1 MSRIEDVA
9 QAAGVSTATVS
20 RALRGLPMVSDS
32 TRQRVLSAAAELQYV
47 ASPTASS
54 LASGKTMVVGVV
66 VPHVTR
72 WYFAH
77 LIASASEVL
86 REHGYHV
93 LLFDVGGEGPD
104 RPMLLE
110 SRALFRRVDAVLV
123 LSLRMHPTERTLLVN
138 LGVPVVT
145 VGVPG
150 DGWTCVRIDDVTAA
164 ARATEHLVA
173 LGHRDIAFVGGEP
186 ADSGDFPTPLDR
198 EQGFRS
204 TMRRHGLDV
213 DPSWLLSTDWTATG
227 GLAAGSRLLGGA
239 RRPTAVV
246 ACSDELAIGVLAA
259 ARFRGLRVPEDLSV
273 TGIDDHDMA
282 AVHGLTTVAQPV
294 AEQGRLAA
302 RLLLGQLGGHSRASG
317 TSGVAAGAA
326 KAVSASLSV
335 AGGVA
340 DSAVEC
346 AAVAG
351 VVEVAT
357 ELVKRSSTAAPGRR

>member
-20 RALRGLPMVSDS
+20 RALRGLPMVSDG
-32 TRQRVLSAAAELQYV
+32 TRQRVLLAAAELQYV
-47 ASPTASS
+47 ASPTAAS

-66 VPHVTR
+66 VPYVTR

-77 LIASASEVL
+77 LIAGASGVL
-86 REHGYHV
+86 RQHGYHV

-104 RPMLLE
+104 RPTLLE

-123 LSLRMHPTERTLLVN
+123 LSLRVNPPERELLHN

-150 DGWTCVRIDDVTAA
+150 DGWTCVRIDDVAA
-164 ARATEHLVA
+164 TTRATEHLVR
-173 LGHRDIAFVGGEP
+173 LGHRDIAFVGGE
-186 ADSGDFPTPLDR
+186 AVTSGDYATPVDR
-198 EQGFRS
+198 ERGFRD

-213 DPSWLLSTDWTATG
+213 DPSWVVSTDWTAAG
-227 GLAAGSRLLGGA
+227 GLAAGSRLLA
-239 RRPTAVV
+239 ASRRPTAVV

-259 ARFRGLRVPEDLSV
+259 ARSLGLRVPQDVSV

-294 AEQGRLAA
+294 GEQGRLAA
-302 RLLLGQLGGHSRASG
+302 RLLLRELAG
-317 TSGVAAGAA
+317 AAGAGVQGG
-326 KAVSASLSV
+326 AVQGGAV
-335 AGGVA
+335 QAGTVDGTRRRI
-340 DSAVEC
+340 
-346 AAVAG
+346 
-351 VVEVAT
+351 VEVPV
-357 ELVKRSSTAAPGRR
+357 ELVPRSSTAPPAVR

>member
-9 QAAGVSTATVS
+9 QAAGVSIATVS
-20 RALRGLPMVSDS
+20 RALRGLPMVSAG
-32 TRQRVLSAAAELQYV
+32 TRQRVLLAAAELQYV

-54 LASGKTMVVGVV
+54 LASGRTMVVGVV
-66 VPHVTR
+66 VPYVTR

-77 LIASASEVL
+77 LIAGASEVL
-86 REHGYHV
+86 RRHGYHV
-93 LLFDVGGEGPD
+93 LLFDVGGEGPE

-110 SRALFRRVDAVLV
+110 SRALFRRVDGVLV
-123 LSLRMHPTERTLLVN
+123 LSLRMQATERELLSN

-150 DGWTCVRIDDVTAA
+150 DGWTCVRIDDATAA
-164 ARATEHLVA
+164 TRATEHLVA
-173 LGHRDIAFVGGEP
+173 LGHRDIAFVGGERV
-186 ADSGDFPTPLDR
+186 DSGDFPTPLDR

-227 GLAAGSRLLGGA
+227 GLAAGSRLLDGT

-246 ACSDELAIGVLAA
+246 ACSDELGIGVLAA
-259 ARFRGLRVPEDLSV
+259 ARFRGLRVPQDLSV
-273 TGIDDHDMA
+273 TGIDDQDMA

-302 RLLLGQLGGHSRASG
+302 RLLLRELGADVAPVGAG
-317 TSGVAAGAA
+317 TGPGDVAGGGARGGSEAGAA
-326 KAVSASLSV
+326 QPGAPQP
-335 AGGVA
+335 G
-340 DSAVEC
+340 
-346 AAVAG
+346 AAQPG
-351 VVEVAT
+351 
-357 ELVKRSSTAAPGRR
+357 AALPGAA